1 MRFPPSLRGRGVS
14 IPERE
19 RVLGAEALRFIR
31 ENPGRYLT
39 LCANRVWYTMRS
51 DTIAVVWNEPGL
63 QRLGGHATE
72 VVLKVICTLAFFA
85 TWGWLLVTLYL
96 RRHFLS
102 PGDALMLAAIAAS
115 GVTFVMILGGNRF
128 NLPTQPYVWV
138 WLSSWILLATP
149 PRGEPAR
156 S

>member
-39 LCANRVWYTMRS
+39 LCANRVWYTMRVS
-51 DTIAVVWNEPGL
+51 AHLKPRKSGL
-63 QRLGGHATE
+63 PSPR
-72 VVLKVICTLAFFA
+72 VL
-85 TWGWLLVTLYL
+85 
-96 RRHFLS
+96 LS
-102 PGDALMLAAIAAS
+102 
-115 GVTFVMILGGNRF
+115 
-128 NLPTQPYVWV
+128 
-138 WLSSWILLATP
+138 
-149 PRGEPAR
+149 R